1 MIVILLIINF
11 LVITFIVTILV
22 IIILVIMIMIV
33 IFISIVIIIV
43 VIIIISIIN
52 IIIGVM
58 KSNPTCACYFT
69 SVLLLP
75 PTISSLN
82 LRDCSHHLSLFFI
95 NLSSSHSAAHCS
107 PTSKNAATHTFKFSF
122 MSPLTETVFLL

>member
-1 MIVILLIINF
+1 MIVILLIIN
-11 LVITFIVTILV
+11 ILV
-22 IIILVIMIMIV
+22 IILVIMIMIV

-43 VIIIISIIN
+43 VVIIISIIN

-82 LRDCSHHLSLFFI
+82 LRDCSHHILSLFFI
-95 NLSSSHSAAHCS
+95 NLSFSHSAAHSS
-107 PTSKNAATHTFKFSF
+107 PTSKNAATQTFNFSF
-122 MSPLTETVFLL
+122 ISPLTEIVFLLW